1 MKKSILKK
9 IVIAAMAMSM
19 IIGGSAV
26 SFAGEN
32 DVVKENSQVSIES
45 GDLEDPGIS
54 TFSNKHRTVKE
65 YVKTR
70 AGVKYNTADIK
81 KATKKCVWTE
91 EQYKVYQ
98 KVIGSNVKHF
108 RYNEYRWSWKG
119 YKKVGGTW
127 KYVKSKSGVTRDQ
140 VNASDIYSFLT
151 TF

>member
-1 MKKSILKK
+1 
-9 IVIAAMAMSM
+9 MAMSM
-19 IIGGSAV
+19 IVGGSAI

-45 GDLEDPGIS
+45 GDLGDPGIT

-65 YVKTR
+65 YVKTTR
-70 AGVKYNTADIK
+70 GTEYNPK
-81 KATKKCVWTE
+81 RNKKCVWT
-91 EQYKVYQ
+91 QKHYKVYQ

-108 RYNEYRWSWKG
+108 RYNEYRWSWDG
-119 YKKVGGTW
+119 YKKEKNGKW